1 MKYLDRLSLHFS
13 PFSDLKFAGKKYS
26 IVVSLS
32 LCNSS
37 VCRISLFKKLFSFRQ
52 LSHQLTLDIT
62 IGNSIFGMECRL
74 GDLLMAIINCF
85 THENTI
91 QQSVLSV
98 SVERL
103 WVKPFLPNAKER
115 VCEQRTREKDTAKCE
130 KSAWHVAIS
139 HNSRAKLWA
148 FESNLY
154 RRANQINTKFGFNI
168 VRWHL
173 IQYHYS
179 LFAFCCAMNTRILG
193 CFIHTITSK
202 IGLPMKESPSFE
214 LEYNNISI
222 SVSSSFDWF
231 PNQTVQKI
239 ALNQFS
245 AAQCTKS
252 LLIRIWKRKETENG
266 SASSI
271 PIFGQRMKVTRLFVD
286 FSFGGKWNQY
296 EIIGY
301 NWKLK

>member
-85 THENTI
+85 THENTN

-148 FESNLY
+148 FESNLIPKGQSDKHQIRLQY
-154 RRANQINTKFGFNI
+154 RSLAFDSI
-168 VRWHL
+168 
-173 IQYHYS
+173 S
-179 LFAFCCAMNTRILG
+179 LFVVRVLLCNE
-193 CFIHTITSK
+193 HTN
-202 IGLPMKESPSFE
+202 IGLLYSHDHLENRFTNERISF
-214 LEYNNISI
+214 
-222 SVSSSFDWF
+222 
-231 PNQTVQKI
+231 
-239 ALNQFS
+239 
-245 AAQCTKS
+245 
-252 LLIRIWKRKETENG
+252 IRIG
-266 SASSI
+266 I
-271 PIFGQRMKVTRLFVD
+271 
-286 FSFGGKWNQY
+286 
-296 EIIGY
+296 
-301 NWKLK
+301 